1 MNTLR
6 GLLAACLLTLPFAL
20 PAVSEP
26 LDDPRELV
34 IQTTDKILARI
45 REEHASLDQNPS
57 LINEFVIDIVLPH
70 FDFEAMSRSVLG
82 KHWRR
87 ADAAQ
92 QKRFVKEFRDLLVR
106 TYATALLE
114 YEDEKVD
121 FLPLSRQPTDT
132 DVTVRTE
139 IQQPG
144 GLPIPIN
151 YRMEKQAGGWKVYD
165 VLIDGVSLVGN
176 YRVSFGN
183 EIRSSGL
190 PKLLE
195 TMRKR
200 NAEAHGS

>member
-45 REEHASLDQNPS
+45 RAERVSLDQNPS

-92 QKRFVKEFRDLLVR
+92 QQRFVKEFRDLLVR

-114 YEDEKVD
+114 YEEEKID
-121 FLPLSRQPTDT
+121 FLPLSRQPADS

-144 GLPIPIN
+144 GLPIPIH
-151 YRMEKQAGGWKVYD
+151 YSMERQAGGWKVYD
-165 VLIDGVSLVGN
+165 VSIDGLSLVGN
-176 YRVSFGN
+176 YRTTFAN
-183 EIRSSGL
+183 EIRNSGL
-190 PKLLE
+190 DQLIDSIS
-195 TMRKR
+195 KR
-200 NAEAHGS
+200 NSDARGS

>member
-1 MNTLR
+1 MKRLHS
-6 GLLAACLLTLPFAL
+6 LLAATLLWLPLTLA
-20 PAVSEP
+20 AA

-34 IQTTDKILARI
+34 MDTTDKMLAKI
-45 REEHASLDQNPS
+45 QQEKPALDVNPR
-57 LINEFVIDIVLPH
+57 LIDQFVIDIVLPH

-82 KHWRR
+82 KHWQR
-87 ADAAQ
+87 ASGEERQ
-92 QKRFVKEFRDLLVR
+92 QFLLEFRNLLIR

-114 YEDEKVD
+114 YSGQKIE
-121 FLPLSRQPTDT
+121 FLPLPPSGPQA